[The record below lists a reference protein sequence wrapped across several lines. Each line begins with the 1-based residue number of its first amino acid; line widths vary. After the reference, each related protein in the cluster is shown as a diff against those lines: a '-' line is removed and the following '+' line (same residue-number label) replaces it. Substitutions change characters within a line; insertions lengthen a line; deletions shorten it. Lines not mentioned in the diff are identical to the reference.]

1 MNPTFTGIVEDMPIE
16 EYHAHPHLSNSGI
29 SALLRSP
36 AHYKALSWSE
46 SKALRIG
53 SAVHALLLEPE
64 KAAQLLPVAPDV
76 NKRTNA
82 GKEVFAAWER
92 SLRADAVI
100 LQGDEREIA
109 ENCAEA
115 VRTNR
120 LVQVLG
126 LLDKAKAQHELS
138 LFCEIKTDAGSC
150 FARARYDILATGI
163 HTGFDIKTT
172 EDAGHKAFARS
183 VEKFGYYRQAALYMR
198 VARTL
203 GIEIEDDGFVF
214 IAVEKSA
221 PFGVQVYTLDDQAI
235 EQGDREVMRAAELWA
250 KCNSANEW
258 PSYEPK
264 INCISL
270 GPWALDA
277 E

>member
-36 AHYKALSWSE
+36 AHYHALSWSE

-64 KAAQLLPVAPDV
+64 KVAQLLPVAPDV

-138 LFCEIKTDAGSC
+138 MF
-150 FARARYDILATGI
+150 
-163 HTGFDIKTT
+163 
-172 EDAGHKAFARS
+172 
-183 VEKFGYYRQAALYMR
+183 
-198 VARTL
+198 
-203 GIEIEDDGFVF
+203 
-214 IAVEKSA
+214 
-221 PFGVQVYTLDDQAI
+221 
-235 EQGDREVMRAAELWA
+235 
-250 KCNSANEW
+250 
-258 PSYEPK
+258 
-264 INCISL
+264 
-270 GPWALDA
+270 
-277 E
+277 